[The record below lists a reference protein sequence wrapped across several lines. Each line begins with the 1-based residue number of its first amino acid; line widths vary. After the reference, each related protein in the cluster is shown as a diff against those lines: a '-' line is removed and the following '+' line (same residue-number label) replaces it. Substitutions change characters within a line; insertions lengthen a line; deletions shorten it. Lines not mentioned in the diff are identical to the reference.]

1 MSLWKWLVAISF
13 WFFPHF
19 KYNCPQLPDV
29 LCLLWLVNVSFAF
42 YSKTPKWHLFESKH
56 WNSHRIVSINPLCR
70 VLTFLFISRST
81 ILVKLDIEGSRKQLA
96 FEPGDHVAIFPAN
109 KADLVQQ
116 LINVTHDKPDPNQP
130 IRIEVAREDS
140 GKPPANVYGYRCLKS
155 ILCRS
160 HYLGPVYIACVA
172 SVSSRDSSRS

>member
-1 MSLWKWLVAISF
+1 MASLWKWLVAISF

-29 LCLLWLVNVSFAF
+29 LCLLWLVNVTMSFAF
-42 YSKTPKWHLFESKH
+42 YSKTPKWHLFESKY
-56 WNSHRIVSINPLCR
+56 WNSHHIVSINPLSR

-140 GKPPANVYGYRCLKS
+140 GKPPANVM
-155 ILCRS
+155 
-160 HYLGPVYIACVA
+160 VIAVWNQFCAEVIT
-172 SVSSRDSSRS
+172 